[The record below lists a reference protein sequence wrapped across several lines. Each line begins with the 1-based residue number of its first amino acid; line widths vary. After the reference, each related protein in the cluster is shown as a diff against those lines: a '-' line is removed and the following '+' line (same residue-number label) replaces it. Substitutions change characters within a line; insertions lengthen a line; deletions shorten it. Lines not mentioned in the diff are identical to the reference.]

1 VIDFGGG
8 RWQLLRLPLTRRP
21 EMDRRMV
28 ETKRIAFLLFE
39 GCDLL
44 DVAGAVAVFDS
55 TCRRAASAAGPA
67 PLYRS
72 AFLSL
77 SGGTLRTEQGLAVET
92 DKAGELA
99 PGELDTIIVVGGSFE
114 TLYDASIA
122 DWIRRNHLH
131 VRRIASV
138 CLGTFLLAQSGL
150 LEGMQATTHWDYC
163 DRLSSDYPA
172 VEVVEDAIYIP
183 GAHVWT
189 SAGVTSGIDMA
200 LAMVEEDYGRELAL
214 AVARYQVVFLKR
226 PGGQSQF
233 SAPLRVQTV
242 EGPLAPILQWIAE
255 NPCED
260 LRTETLAE
268 RANMSLRNFF
278 RAFEEATGTTPADW
292 VELTRLD
299 DAKRLLEQ
307 TRQAVDQ
314 VAFHSGFGS
323 YERMRKTFARRL
335 RITPGEYRERF
346 SRETPGDVNLT
357 ASLLAARH
365 SLEDATAY

>member
-1 VIDFGGG
+1 
-8 RWQLLRLPLTRRP
+8 
-21 EMDRRMV
+21 MDRHMV

-44 DVAGAVAVFDS
+44 DVAGAAAVFDS
-55 TCRRAASAAGPA
+55 ACRRAASAAEQA
-67 PLYRS
+67 PLYES
-72 AFLSL
+72 VFLSL
-77 SGGTLRTEQGLAVET
+77 GGGMLRTEQGLAVET
-92 DKAGELA
+92 DRAGELI
-99 PGELDTIIVVGGSFE
+99 PGELDTIIVVGGGFE
-114 TLYDASIA
+114 TLYNASIA
-122 DWIRRNHLH
+122 DWIGRNHLH

-163 DRLSSDYPA
+163 DRLSSDYSA

-233 SAPLRVQTV
+233 SGPLRIQTV
-242 EGPLAPILQWIAE
+242 EGPLAPMLEWIAE

-278 RAFEEATGTTPADW
+278 RVFEEATGTTPADW
-292 VELTRLD
+292 IELTRLD
-299 DAKRLLEQ
+299 HAKRLLEQ

-323 YERMRKTFARRL
+323 YERMRKTFGRRL
-335 RITPGEYRERF
+335 RITPSEYRERF
-346 SRETPGDVNLT
+346 SRETLGDANLA
-357 ASLLAARH
+357 ASLLTARH
-365 SLEDATAY
+365 SFGDAIAH

>member
-1 VIDFGGG
+1 MIV
-8 RWQLLRLPLTRRP
+8 
-21 EMDRRMV
+21 
-28 ETKRIAFLLFE
+28 TKRIAFLLFE

-55 TCRRAASAAGPA
+55 ACRRGPVAAGPA
-67 PLYRS
+67 DLYESR
-72 AFLSL
+72 FLSL
-77 SGGTLRTEQGLAVET
+77 SGGSLKTEQGLVVET
-92 DKAGELA
+92 EKAGEFVS
-99 PGELDTIIVVGGSFE
+99 GQIDTIIVVGGSE
-114 TLYDASIA
+114 TLYDESIA
-122 DWIRRNHLH
+122 DWIRRNHGH
-131 VRRIASV
+131 ARRVASV
-138 CLGTFLLAQSGL
+138 CLGTFLLAQAGL

-163 DRLSSDYPA
+163 DRLSAEYPA
-172 VEVVEDAIYIP
+172 VEVVEDAIYFP
-183 GAHVWT
+183 GDHVWT

-242 EGPLAPILQWIAE
+242 EGPLAPLLEWIAE
-255 NPCED
+255 NPSVD

-292 VELTRLD
+292 VERTHLD
-299 DAKRLLEQ
+299 HAKRLLEQ
-307 TRQAVDQ
+307 TPLAVDQ
-314 VAFHSGFGS
+314 VAFQSGFGT

-335 RITPGEYRERF
+335 HVTPGEYRGRF
-346 SRETPGDVNLT
+346 SRQTPPGANLAAT
-357 ASLLAARH
+357 LLASRR
-365 SLEDATAY
+365 SLESAGAD